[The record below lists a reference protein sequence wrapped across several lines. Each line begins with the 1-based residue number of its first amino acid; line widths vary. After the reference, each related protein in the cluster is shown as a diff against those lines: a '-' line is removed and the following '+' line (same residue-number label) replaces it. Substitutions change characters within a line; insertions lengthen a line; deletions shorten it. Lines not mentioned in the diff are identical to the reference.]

1 VRARDWLLGVLVA
14 LAAVIAGLA
23 LTGSDDRPPD
33 EAAGFV
39 RSSASAYL
47 HISSDTGGEQW
58 QRARDLTREL
68 PALEVLRNDLLVP
81 QIRGALGELD
91 LDRDVRPWL
100 GGEAALAYVPVG
112 AEQPQQLV
120 LLSTKNEQASR
131 RGLARAGFRPAGRH
145 RGAQLLSAGRRVA
158 SVDDGFVVL
167 GSDVQVRRALDV
179 HAGATPAL
187 ADDKTYRRLR
197 DDLPDERLAHAYVA
211 RELLQTTF
219 AGPAALLAGA
229 ARAPALKTGVF
240 GISLGEKR
248 GRLSFRGLTSSGS
261 EPGGECEPEVEQGS
275 SLLGKAAAEPAA
287 VLGLSR
293 VECLIREV
301 IEAPGESRT
310 GRTLRDFLAG
320 VQRTDG
326 VNLQRELL
334 PLLQGETELIVS
346 PGNPAPVITLVID
359 GVDERKA
366 LAVLGRL
373 QPAILRLL
381 RPQRLG
387 RAASFEATRVDGVT
401 ALTVD
406 LSPGLEVSYA
416 VFDEKLVAST
426 SLKGIEAARE
436 EKGPDE
442 SDDFDLVLGDRPD
455 EPSAVL
461 FLDLDKLLALADQVG
476 LGGNPAYLAVRDDL
490 QKLGAIGA
498 FISREEEDIDAELL
512 FKNP

>member
-1 VRARDWLLGVLVA
+1 
-14 LAAVIAGLA
+14 
-23 LTGSDDRPPD
+23 
-33 EAAGFV
+33 
-39 RSSASAYL
+39 
-47 HISSDTGGEQW
+47 
-58 QRARDLTREL
+58 
-68 PALEVLRNDLLVP
+68 
-81 QIRGALGELD
+81 
-91 LDRDVRPWL
+91 
-100 GGEAALAYVPVG
+100 
-112 AEQPQQLV
+112 
-120 LLSTKNEQASR
+120 
-131 RGLARAGFRPAGRH
+131 
-145 RGAQLLSAGRRVA
+145 
-158 SVDDGFVVL
+158 
-167 GSDVQVRRALDV
+167 
-179 HAGATPAL
+179 
-187 ADDKTYRRLR
+187 
-197 DDLPDERLAHAYVA
+197 
-211 RELLQTTF
+211 
-219 AGPAALLAGA
+219 
-229 ARAPALKTGVF
+229 
-240 GISLGEKR
+240 
-248 GRLSFRGLTSSGS
+248 
-261 EPGGECEPEVEQGS
+261 VEGGS

-346 PGNPAPVITLVID
+346 PGDPAPVITLVID

-387 RAASFEATRVDGVT
+387 RAASFDATRVDGVT
-401 ALTVD
+401 ALTAD